1 MIDKNSQVIS
11 KFNFKAYLNPVII
24 ILFIS
29 FPVIVN
35 TLIINK
41 NDDPNE
47 KLIFTSIMPLIV
59 IIIGIYQ
66 LRQNLLNIIITDENI
81 TFRRYLGFGKS
92 NIYNLNDLDGY
103 NIQIKK
109 TKGEEY
115 EILKIIKDNKTL
127 MQISQ
132 FYIDNYSDL
141 KLKIGQKLKIVN
153 K

>member
-1 MIDKNSQVIS
+1 MVDKNSQVKS
-11 KFNFKAYLNPVII
+11 RFNFRAYLTPIII
-24 ILFIS
+24 ILFGS
-29 FPVIVN
+29 FPVIIN
-35 TLIINK
+35 TLIIKDNLNPNK
-41 NDDPNE
+41 T
-47 KLIFTSIMPLIV
+47 LIFSSIMPLIV
-59 IIIGIYQ
+59 IITSIYQ
-66 LRQNLLNIIITDENI
+66 LRLNLLNIIISDENI

-115 EILKIIKDNKTL
+115 EILKIVKDNKTQ

-141 KLKIGQKLKIVN
+141 KLKIGQKLRIVN

>member
-141 KLKIGQKLKIVN
+141 KLKIEQKLKIIN

>member
-92 NIYNLNDLDGY
+92 NIYNLKDLDGY

-141 KLKIGQKLKIVN
+141 KLKIEQKLKIIN

>member
-1 MIDKNSQVIS
+1 MIDKNSQIIS

-29 FPVIVN
+29 FPIIVN

-92 NIYNLNDLDGY
+92 NIYNLNDLDCY

-115 EILKIIKDNKTL
+115 EILKIVKDNKTL